1 MDPFS
6 ILAGTAGLLDVS
18 IRVIQYLKQVEES
31 AGKVEEDITALSQEI
46 NTLIIVNDSIETLWL
61 ANYEAVPGSPFE
73 DTTDVEDLWRK
84 LASLLDECRK
94 TAQNLEVLLIEVIG
108 KSGPKVSG
116 KWDGIKKQLRKESK
130 ERDYV
135 DVRHRLSSYQAG
147 LQMLLS
153 ALSV

>member
-1 MDPFS
+1 MDPFT

-46 NTLIIVNDSIETLWL
+46 NTLVVVNDSIERLWL
-61 ANYEAVPGSPFE
+61 ANHEAAPVSPFE
-73 DTTDVEDLWRK
+73 ETTVVKDLWRK
-84 LASLLDECRK
+84 LASLLNECRE
-94 TAQNLEVLLIEVIG
+94 TAQKLEVLLIKVVG

-116 KWDGIKKQLRKESK
+116 KWDGIRKQLRKESK

-135 DVRHRLSSYQAG
+135 DIRHRISSYQAG